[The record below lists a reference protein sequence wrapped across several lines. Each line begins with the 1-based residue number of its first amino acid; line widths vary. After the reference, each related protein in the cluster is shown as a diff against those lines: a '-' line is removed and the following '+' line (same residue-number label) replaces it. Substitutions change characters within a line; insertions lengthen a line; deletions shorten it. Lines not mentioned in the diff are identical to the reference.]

1 VLDTLLYL
9 VTPRSSF
16 MTGQVIVLD
25 GGLTIV

>member
-1 VLDTLLYL
+1 LDTLLYL